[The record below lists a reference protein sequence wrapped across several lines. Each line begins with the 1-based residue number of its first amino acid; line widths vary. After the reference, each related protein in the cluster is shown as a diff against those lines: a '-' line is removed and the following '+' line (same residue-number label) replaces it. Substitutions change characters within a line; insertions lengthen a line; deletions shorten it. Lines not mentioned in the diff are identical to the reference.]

1 MSVAYRADI
10 DGLRAIAVLLV
21 VFNHLGWSWFSG
33 GYIGVDIFFVISGY
47 LITSIL
53 TKELTEQR
61 FSIAHF
67 YKKRVLRLA
76 PAFFTVLVTVSVL
89 AWQVMLPDELIKYAQ
104 SALYGTFLMA
114 NLHMQNEVGDYFSQ
128 SVDTIPLL
136 HLWSLGVEEQFY
148 ILQQN
153 GCEQAQG
160 YLFSK
165 PISIQEYEER
175 FITGLKK

>member
-10 DGLRAIAVLLV
+10 DCLRAIAVLLV
-21 VFNHLGWSWFSG
+21 FFNHLGWSWFSG

-53 TKELTEQR
+53 TKELTEQC

-114 NLHMQNEVGDYFSQ
+114 NLTLPNEVGDYFRNSAE
-128 SVDTIPLL
+128 SIRLL
-136 HLWSLGVEEQFY
+136 HLW
-148 ILQQN
+148 
-153 GCEQAQG
+153 
-160 YLFSK
+160 
-165 PISIQEYEER
+165 
-175 FITGLKK
+175 